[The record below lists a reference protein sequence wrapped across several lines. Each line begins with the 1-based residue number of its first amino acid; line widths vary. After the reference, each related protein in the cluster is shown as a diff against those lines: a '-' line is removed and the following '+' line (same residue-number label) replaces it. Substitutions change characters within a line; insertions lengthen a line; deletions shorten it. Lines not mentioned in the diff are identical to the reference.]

1 MGVPCINIKN
11 LFIFEREK
19 TPEEWVV
26 TRPVEAP
33 NSMFF
38 PGMNRRHWIT
48 LNISI
53 GIYMSTL
60 DASIVNISLPTIV
73 RSFNTHLTA
82 VAWVVMAYLIVI
94 TGCLLLMGRLSDLF
108 GQRKIYLLG
117 FLTFTVGSAFC
128 GFSPTIYFL
137 IGSRMLQGL
146 GASALMVNGQAILAT
161 VYPEEERGKA
171 LGIVGSVVSAG
182 FLTGPI
188 LGGFL
193 VEHLGWRSIF
203 FINLPIGAIG
213 IYLSLKVLEK
223 VRPITKVQVDLWG
236 ALLLFFF
243 VISLLLFLNQM
254 GKGPAPFLW
263 LWLFSGL
270 FWFSCFIIVELR
282 SPSPLVDLTFFKRR
296 LFISSLGASFLSFWM
311 SAAHTFVIP
320 FFLQNILEFSPSK
333 VGMLIFPVAL
343 TVMVMAPFGG
353 RFSDRVGVRIPAT
366 IGLTLTSLTVFSF
379 TLLKPGASNFDI
391 LWRQIVLG
399 LGISLF
405 NPANNSAIIG
415 SLPRENVGLASSFL
429 ALSRNLGMVIGVAFA
444 EMVIA
449 FRLPVTPLER
459 TKAGLSLESIQNVW
473 KLLLIIGLT
482 AILISWAREK
492 RSNISQRQ

>member
-1 MGVPCINIKN
+1 MS
-11 LFIFEREK
+11 F
-19 TPEEWVV
+19 
-26 TRPVEAP
+26 A
-33 NSMFF
+33 
-38 PGMNRRHWIT
+38 GMNRRHWIT

-73 RSFNTHLTA
+73 RSLNTHLTA

-117 FLTFTVGSAFC
+117 FLTFTVGSALC

-146 GASALMVNGQAILAT
+146 GASALMVNGPAILTTA
-161 VYPEEERGKA
+161 YPEEERGRV

-243 VISLLLFLNQM
+243 VTSLLLFLNQM

-263 LWLFSGL
+263 VWLFSSL

-282 SPSPLVDLTFFKRR
+282 SPSPLVDLHFFKKR
-296 LFISSLGASFLSFWM
+296 LFISSLGANFLSFWM
-311 SAAHTFVIP
+311 SAAHTFVTP

-343 TVMVMAPFGG
+343 TVMVIAPFGG

-366 IGLTLTSLTVFSF
+366 IGLTLTSMTVFSF
-379 TLLKPGASNFDI
+379 TFLKPGAGDFDI

-399 LGISLF
+399 FGISLF

-415 SLPRENVGLASSFL
+415 SLPREKVGLASSFL

-459 TKAGLSLESIQNVW
+459 AKAGLSLESIQDVW

-492 RSNISQRQ
+492 RSNLSRRQS

>member
-1 MGVPCINIKN
+1 
-11 LFIFEREK
+11 
-19 TPEEWVV
+19 
-26 TRPVEAP
+26 
-33 NSMFF
+33 MFL
-38 PGMNRRHWIT
+38 PTMNRRKWVT

-53 GIYMSTL
+53 GVYMSTL
-60 DASIVNISLPTIV
+60 DASIVNISLPTII
-73 RSFNTHLTA
+73 RSLNTHLTA

-94 TGCLLLMGRLSDLF
+94 TGCLLLVGRLSDLF
-108 GQRKIYLLG
+108 GQRRIYLLG
-117 FLTFTVGSAFC
+117 FLIFTLGSTLC

-146 GASALMVNGQAILAT
+146 GASALLVNGPAILTTAF
-161 VYPEEERGKA
+161 PEEERGRV

-223 VRPITKVQVDLWG
+223 VRPTTKVQVDLWG

-243 VISLLLFLNQM
+243 VTSLLLFLNQM
-254 GKGPAPFLW
+254 SKGPVPLLW
-263 LWLFSGL
+263 VWLFSSL
-270 FWFSCFIIVELR
+270 FWFSLFIIVELL
-282 SPSPLVDLTFFKRR
+282 SPFPLVDLKLFRRR

-320 FFLQNILEFSPSK
+320 FFLQNILGFSPSK
-333 VGMLIFPVAL
+333 VGMFIFPVAL

-379 TLLKPGASNFDI
+379 TLLKPGANDFDI

-399 LGISLF
+399 IGISLF

-415 SLPRENVGLASSFL
+415 SLPREKVGLASSFL
-429 ALSRNLGMVIGVAFA
+429 ALARNLGMVIGIAFA

-449 FRLPVTPLER
+449 FRLPIAPLER
-459 TKAGLSLESIQNVW
+459 AKTGPSLESIQDVW
-473 KLLLIIGLT
+473 KLVLIIGLT
-482 AILISWAREK
+482 AILISWTREK
-492 RSNISQRQ
+492 RSNLSQRK

>member
-1 MGVPCINIKN
+1 
-11 LFIFEREK
+11 
-19 TPEEWVV
+19 
-26 TRPVEAP
+26 
-33 NSMFF
+33 MFF
-38 PGMNRRHWIT
+38 PGMNRRRWVT

-53 GIYMSTL
+53 GVYMSTL

-146 GASALMVNGQAILAT
+146 GASALMVNGQAILTT

-254 GKGPAPFLW
+254 GKGLAPFLW
-263 LWLFSGL
+263 LWLFSSL

-282 SPSPLVDLTFFKRR
+282 SPFPLVDLNFFKRR

-379 TLLKPGASNFDI
+379 TLLKPGASDFDI

-444 EMVIA
+444 EMVIT